1 MTEAQPPPPNL
12 HAELGKMRRLGRARE
27 VVAVRN
33 PLRELQHPTAAP
45 STLRGDNQT
54 SLLVA
59 TTPGKHRS
67 SLRHLELHAF
77 QVKDFVDNGEID
89 VVWCP
94 GDDCIA
100 DVYTKAV
107 DTAKFKRFSSLLL
120 GDGPTTIE
128 KALVVN
134 AIHSYHVD
142 HVLNG
147 KSVCLGGVCVGGV
160 SKTSPFSSVP
170 LSGTQAA
177 TTAAAAAAAAAAS
190 RIAPVSPTGTQAATT
205 TSGW

>member
-1 MTEAQPPPPNL
+1 M
-12 HAELGKMRRLGRARE
+12 
-27 VVAVRN
+27 
-33 PLRELQHPTAAP
+33 
-45 STLRGDNQT
+45 
-54 SLLVA
+54 A

-134 AIHSYHVD
+134 AVHSYHVD

-160 SKTSPFSSVP
+160 SKTSHFAPTVSAP
-170 LSGTQAA
+170 AQRAQTQARQPSTSHPA
-177 TTAAAAAAAAAAS
+177 HARAAAS
-190 RIAPVSPTGTQAATT
+190 APKLTRRPFLIERDTVQLSAPCCGRHR
-205 TSGW
+205 

>member
-1 MTEAQPPPPNL
+1 
-12 HAELGKMRRLGRARE
+12 MR
-27 VVAVRN
+27 N
-33 PLRELQHPTAAP
+33 QLRELQHPIEAT
-45 STLRGDNQT
+45 STLRGDNQS
-54 SLLVA
+54 SLLAA

-77 QVKDFVDNGEID
+77 QVKDFVDAGEIN

-107 DTAKFKRFSSLLL
+107 DTTKFKRFSSLLL

>member
-1 MTEAQPPPPNL
+1 MIGTIVPLARIPGYPP
-12 HAELGKMRRLGRARE
+12 AE
-27 VVAVRN
+27 
-33 PLRELQHPTAAP
+33 
-45 STLRGDNQT
+45 
-54 SLLVA
+54 
-59 TTPGKHRS
+59 
-67 SLRHLELHAF
+67 
-77 QVKDFVDNGEID
+77 DFVDNGEID

>member
-1 MTEAQPPPPNL
+1 M
-12 HAELGKMRRLGRARE
+12 
-27 VVAVRN
+27 VAVRN
-33 PLRELQHPTAAP
+33 QLRELQHPIEQT
-45 STLRGDNQT
+45 STLRGDNQS

-107 DTAKFKRFSSLLL
+107 DTTKFKRFSSLLL

-128 KALVVN
+128 KALVVH
-134 AIHSYHVD
+134 AIHKYHVN

-160 SKTSPFSSVP
+160 SNTSHFAPAVP
-170 LSGTQAA
+170 VPGIRGQAQA
-177 TTAAAAAAAAAAS
+177 KPGSQALCK
-190 RIAPVSPTGTQAATT
+190 RQAPNN
-205 TSGW
+205 

>member
-1 MTEAQPPPPNL
+1 MVL
-12 HAELGKMRRLGRARE
+12 
-27 VVAVRN
+27 VVLF
-33 PLRELQHPTAAP
+33 PLPDEKNVDVKTIFTC
-45 STLRGDNQT
+45 SQT
-54 SLLVA
+54 CLLEMK
-59 TTPGKHRS
+59 P
-67 SLRHLELHAF
+67 
-77 QVKDFVDNGEID
+77 
-89 VVWCP
+89 
-94 GDDCIA
+94 
-100 DVYTKAV
+100 
-107 DTAKFKRFSSLLL
+107 AKFKRFSSLLL

-147 KSVCLGGVCVGGV
+147 KSVCLGGMCVGGV

-177 TTAAAAAAAAAAS
+177 TTAAAAAAAAVAS

>member
-1 MTEAQPPPPNL
+1 M
-12 HAELGKMRRLGRARE
+12 
-27 VVAVRN
+27 
-33 PLRELQHPTAAP
+33 
-45 STLRGDNQT
+45 
-54 SLLVA
+54 A

-77 QVKDFVDNGEID
+77 QIKDFVDNGEID

-160 SKTSPFSSVP
+160 GKTSRSAQAVP
-170 LSGTQAA
+170 DPAQGAGATVPVPALRGQAQATQP
-177 TTAAAAAAAAAAS
+177 S
-190 RIAPVSPTGTQAATT
+190 CISPAQPSANT
-205 TSGW
+205 

>member
-1 MTEAQPPPPNL
+1 MPLSLAIHNNRPVIDYFL
-12 HAELGKMRRLGRARE
+12 VELTG
-27 VVAVRN
+27 
-33 PLRELQHPTAAP
+33 
-45 STLRGDNQT
+45 
-54 SLLVA
+54 
-59 TTPGKHRS
+59 RS

-77 QVKDFVDNGEID
+77 QVKDFVDNGEIN

-134 AIHSYHVD
+134 AVHSYRTFWLELDV
-142 HVLNG
+142 
-147 KSVCLGGVCVGGV
+147 
-160 SKTSPFSSVP
+160 PF
-170 LSGTQAA
+170 AERR
-177 TTAAAAAAAAAAS
+177 AAS
-190 RIAPVSPTGTQAATT
+190 TATVFG
-205 TSGW
+205 SRRPALVQ

>member
-1 MTEAQPPPPNL
+1 M
-12 HAELGKMRRLGRARE
+12 
-27 VVAVRN
+27 
-33 PLRELQHPTAAP
+33 
-45 STLRGDNQT
+45 
-54 SLLVA
+54 A

-77 QVKDFVDNGEID
+77 QVKDFVDNGEIN

-134 AIHSYHVD
+134 AVHSYHVD

-147 KSVCLGGVCVGGV
+147 KSVCLGVCVWGGGEQDKPLCPDCV
-160 SKTSPFSSVP
+160 CPGPKGTDTSQAAKHFSSC
-170 LSGTQAA
+170 SC
-177 TTAAAAAAAAAAS
+177 AS
-190 RIAPVSPTGTQAATT
+190 SSKRA
-205 TSGW
+205 